1 MDASTGNAADIR
13 ARLIEAGGL
22 SLDRMPMLN
31 VVFDRLTS
39 GCSDNL
45 KPLVSSP
52 VYFAFNGF
60 ASGRF
65 GEMLDAYE
73 GNAVAGIFHAPEW
86 DSHILVGL
94 DRDFLFTMVE
104 ALFGADGAEPPVED
118 ERAFSALEIRL
129 AQTIL
134 EQVGKALE
142 SSFSLVSATP
152 FRLERTETRMEFA
165 VIGGRSNK
173 AVEAKFSIQALNRGG
188 ELFLILPQS
197 VLNPM
202 RPALAKVL
210 TGDSAA
216 RDPAWTQ
223 QIATEVQKAQVTLRA
238 VLEERT
244 LTLGEIAG
252 LKVGQVIGLDAT
264 PATRVKLE
272 GNDRPLFW
280 CHMGQAQGSYV
291 LRVDEAIT
299 PGKEGAGDD
308 AVG

>member
-1 MDASTGNAADIR
+1 MDVPAGNAADIR
-13 ARLIEAGGL
+13 ARLIDAGGL
-22 SLDRMPMLN
+22 SLDRMPMLH

-45 KPLVSSP
+45 KHLVASP
-52 VYFAFNGF
+52 VYFAFNGI

-65 GEMLDAYE
+65 GEMLDAYDS
-73 GNAVAGIFHAPEW
+73 NAVAGIFHAPEW

-129 AQTIL
+129 AHTIL

-142 SSFSLVSATP
+142 SSFSLVSTTP

-165 VIGGRSNK
+165 VIGGRNNK

-188 ELFLILPQS
+188 EMFLILPQS
-197 VLNPM
+197 VINPM

-216 RDPAWTQ
+216 RDPKWTQ
-223 QIATEVQKAQVTLRA
+223 QIAAEVQKAEVTLRA

-244 LTLGEIAG
+244 LTLGEIAD
-252 LKVGQVIGLDAT
+252 LKVGQIIGLDAT
-264 PATRVKLE
+264 PTTRVKLE

-299 PGKEGAGDD
+299 QAKEGADDD

>member
-1 MDASTGNAADIR
+1 M
-13 ARLIEAGGL
+13 
-22 SLDRMPMLN
+22 
-31 VVFDRLTS
+31 
-39 GCSDNL
+39 
-45 KPLVSSP
+45 
-52 VYFAFNGF
+52 
-60 ASGRF
+60 
-65 GEMLDAYE
+65 
-73 GNAVAGIFHAPEW
+73 
-86 DSHILVGL
+86 
-94 DRDFLFTMVE
+94 
-104 ALFGADGAEPPVED
+104 ED

-165 VIGGRSNK
+165 VIAGAATRPSSQ
-173 AVEAKFSIQALNRGG
+173 VSIQALNRGG

-264 PATRVKLE
+264 PATAGEAR
-272 GNDRPLFW
+272 
-280 CHMGQAQGSYV
+280 GQRQAAV
-291 LRVDEAIT
+291 LV
-299 PGKEGAGDD
+299 PYGAG
-308 AVG
+308 AGLLRPARRRSHHSG